1 MLSANM
7 TDSIHVQ
14 NFTRNVGPTCI
25 LSADKKKL
33 DYFGRMFQMD
43 MLLQIVMKPTDMQPN
58 YSGKVRGWT
67 YCGKTQRLQKSK
79 PTLEL
84 LSPCQSATCQI
95 TKFTG
100 CQNDRLHC
108 WHSREYLYVHVLKNL
123 CKKQPAEWDARS
135 RHVVSC
141 SPTSGSSMGS
151 LPHGVHPQK
160 RKLNR

>member
-1 MLSANM
+1 MYRISQEMLDRPVFCQQTKKSW
-7 TDSIHVQ
+7 IIL
-14 NFTRNVGPTCI
+14 VGCFKWTCFYR
-25 LSADKKKL
+25 SQ
-33 DYFGRMFQMD
+33 R
-43 MLLQIVMKPTDMQPN
+43 KPTDMQPN

-67 YCGKTQRLQKSK
+67 YCGKTQRLQKSN
-79 PTLEL
+79 PTSEL

-123 CKKQPAEWDARS
+123 CKKQPAEWDACS